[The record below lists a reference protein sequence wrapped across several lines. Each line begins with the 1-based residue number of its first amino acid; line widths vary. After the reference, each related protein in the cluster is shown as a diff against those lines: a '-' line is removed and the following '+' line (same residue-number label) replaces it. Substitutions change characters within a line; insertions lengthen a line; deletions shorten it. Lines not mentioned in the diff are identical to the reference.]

1 MYKTTL
7 NLAAILSATLLTAC
21 GGGGSGESAANAL
34 TPTQPQN
41 TAFDAAKQYRREI
54 LLSKSY
60 NQMFRPYDISV
71 NGHVIFRVSG
81 DIQSAFKETDFRSLP
96 TGYSSHN
103 GTLTRDNRTTPVNV
117 LSYQGFHSGT
127 VQIYDQAIPLEREFY
142 GIPTPS
148 SALPAKGQATYT
160 GMAFDQYERGKFTYD
175 VDFATKTG
183 HGSIEGFGRYGDLF
197 LEEAQINPFWK
208 QTGSPSTSI
217 THGKITDTKGSR
229 NLYYLLNLYG
239 DHAEEI
245 AGYAEMEG
253 KESIGFHGT
262 RGDIS
267 N

>member
-1 MYKTTL
+1 MYKTML
-7 NLAAILSATLLTAC
+7 NLAVILSATLLTAC
-21 GGGGSGESAANAL
+21 GGGGSGENAANAL

-81 DIQSAFKETDFRSLP
+81 DIQSAFKET
-96 TGYSSHN
+96 
-103 GTLTRDNRTTPVNV
+103 
-117 LSYQGFHSGT
+117 
-127 VQIYDQAIPLEREFY
+127 
-142 GIPTPS
+142 
-148 SALPAKGQATYT
+148 
-160 GMAFDQYERGKFTYD
+160 D